1 MWLFCVGEECENKM
15 SFIEVK
21 QISKTF
27 KVAKKNSGLKEAIKS
42 FFHREYKFI
51 PAVKDVSFSI

>member
-1 MWLFCVGEECENKM
+1 M

-27 KVAKKNSGLKEAIKS
+27 KIAKKKSGLKEAIKS
-42 FFHREYKFI
+42 FIKREYLNVK
-51 PAVKDVSFSI
+51 AVDDISFSIANKLA